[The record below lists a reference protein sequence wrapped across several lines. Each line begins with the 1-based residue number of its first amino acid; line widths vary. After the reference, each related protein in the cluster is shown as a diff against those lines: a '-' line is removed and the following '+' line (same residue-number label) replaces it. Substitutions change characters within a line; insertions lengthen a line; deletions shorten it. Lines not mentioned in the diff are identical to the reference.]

1 MRNGWTEPE
10 SPVDPVSSTA
20 EAVLECRQE
29 NKRRHRREIGRRNQ
43 RGRCRRKAFR
53 TGRTIRPV
61 FSSSPADLCPK
72 GRAWCIERALFFLFP
87 IRWSSSEC
95 TETFFERGL
104 NLCKI
109 ESRPSGKKKW
119 DYYFFVDFIG
129 HRDDEKVVEAMQ
141 ELEKSTSFVKHLG
154 SYPENSS

>member
-1 MRNGWTEPE
+1 M
-10 SPVDPVSSTA
+10 
-20 EAVLECRQE
+20 
-29 NKRRHRREIGRRNQ
+29 
-43 RGRCRRKAFR
+43 
-53 TGRTIRPV
+53 
-61 FSSSPADLCPK
+61 
-72 GRAWCIERALFFLFP
+72 
-87 IRWSSSEC
+87 
-95 TETFFERGL
+95 
-104 NLCKI
+104 CKI